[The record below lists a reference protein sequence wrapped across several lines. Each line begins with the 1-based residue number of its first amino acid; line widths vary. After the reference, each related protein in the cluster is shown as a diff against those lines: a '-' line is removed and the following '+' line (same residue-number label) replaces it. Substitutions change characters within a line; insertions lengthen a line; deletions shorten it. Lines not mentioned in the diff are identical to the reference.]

1 MHINFCRLLQISV
14 IFIFIAGCSHI
25 QPLNSHEW
33 KLVWQD
39 EFDAKII
46 SDTDWTYDLGTG
58 AASYTEY
65 GISSTEFVPDG
76 FPNDH
81 FSVRW
86 DGFVIP
92 EFSDDYTFYIVADD
106 GVRLWVNDKLIIDNW
121 VPQAPTELVGLISL
135 SANKRYPIRIE
146 YFEDSGGETL
156 ILGWQCSKFEKTL
169 IPSNRMF
176 TTTGESGLKG
186 RYFSNQHLHESADEN
201 VIIRIDPVLNWTT
214 GTGWGNNELQFYT
227 NNEENVRITD
237 GRLIIEA
244 HKKNY
249 RGSNYTSSR
258 IKTTNSWKYGRF
270 EIKAKL
276 PRGRGTW
283 AAIWGLPTDWSYGN
297 WPASGEI
304 DIVEHVGFDHGNV
317 IASVHTQKKSGNLYQ
332 SDQQASLRVE
342 DVADTDHV
350 YILEWYE
357 DKMTVFIDD
366 KKIFSFSNEEKGWEQ
381 WPFDK
386 RFHILINIAV
396 GGNWGGAQG
405 IDDTIFPARMEIDY
419 IRVYQ

>member
-1 MHINFCRLLQISV
+1 MNTYIIRLIKLSTV
-14 IFIFIAGCSHI
+14 FIFIMGCSHI
-25 QPLNSHEW
+25 SQFNSHDW

-39 EFDAKII
+39 EFDGPSINYN
-46 SDTDWTYDLGTG
+46 DWTFDLGTG
-58 AASYTEY
+58 AANYTEY
-65 GISSTEFVPDG
+65 GVSSTEFVPDG

-92 EFSDDYTFYIVADD
+92 EFTEDYTFNIVADD
-106 GVRLWVNDKLIIDNW
+106 GVRLWVSDKLIIDNW
-121 VPQAPTELVGLISL
+121 IPQAPTELSGSHSM

-146 YFEDSGGETL
+146 YFEESGGETL
-156 ILGWQCSKFEKTL
+156 ILGWQCSKFDKTL
-169 IPSNRMF
+169 IPSDRMF

-186 RYFSNQHLHESADEN
+186 RYFSNQELSESADSPAT
-201 VIIRIDPVLNWTT
+201 IRIDPILNWTT

-227 NNEENVRITD
+227 NDEQNVRISD

-270 EIKAKL
+270 EMKAKL
-276 PRGRGTW
+276 PKGRGTW
-283 AAIWGLPTDWSYGN
+283 AAIWGLPTDWTYGN
-297 WPASGEI
+297 WPGSGEI
-304 DIVEHVGFDHGNV
+304 DIVEHVGYDQGNI

-332 SDQQASLRVE
+332 SDQQASLIVE
-342 DVADTDHV
+342 DATDTDHI

-357 DKMTVFIDD
+357 DKLIVFVDD
-366 KKIFSFSNEEKGWEQ
+366 KKIFSFSNDYKGWEQ
-381 WPFDK
+381 WPFDE
-386 RFHILINIAV
+386 RFHILLNIAV
-396 GGNWGGAQG
+396 GGNWGGSQG
-405 IDDTIFPARMEIDY
+405 IDDTVFPARMEIDY